1 MMAFINIEDLLGTAE
16 VIVFPKDYEK
26 NSGLLNVD
34 SKVFVGGR
42 ISAEED
48 KASKLVL
55 ERIVPFETFHKE
67 LWIQFADMQEY
78 QNREEELYRT
88 LMESE
93 GGDRVIIYVRKEKMK
108 KTLPSNR
115 NIQIDSRLLEKL
127 YTEFGEKNV
136 KAVEK
141 RIENVSKMN

>member
-1 MMAFINIEDLLGTAE
+1 
-16 VIVFPKDYEK
+16 
-26 NSGLLNVD
+26 
-34 SKVFVGGR
+34 
-42 ISAEED
+42 
-48 KASKLVL
+48 
-55 ERIVPFETFHKE
+55 
-67 LWIQFADMQEY
+67 
-78 QNREEELYRT
+78 
-88 LMESE
+88 MESE

-115 NIQIDSRLLEKL
+115 NIQIDSRLLERL

>member
-1 MMAFINIEDLLGTAE
+1 
-16 VIVFPKDYEK
+16 
-26 NSGLLNVD
+26 
-34 SKVFVGGR
+34 
-42 ISAEED
+42 
-48 KASKLVL
+48 
-55 ERIVPFETFHKE
+55 
-67 LWIQFADMQEY
+67 MQEY

>member
-1 MMAFINIEDLLGTAE
+1 
-16 VIVFPKDYEK
+16 
-26 NSGLLNVD
+26 
-34 SKVFVGGR
+34 
-42 ISAEED
+42 
-48 KASKLVL
+48 
-55 ERIVPFETFHKE
+55 
-67 LWIQFADMQEY
+67 MQEY

-115 NIQIDSRLLEKL
+115 NIQIDSRLLERL